1 VAIAG
6 AILPSRG
13 KYNVVFDSPS
23 RGKAGKFTFRFWIND
38 VTPPAVKLRGY
49 SSGVIKLSVR
59 DAGAGVDPD
68 SIQAFIDGSGSQSD
82 VTFGNGTASVKT
94 GSLGPGKHTV
104 KMVVADYQETKNM
117 EDVGPILPN
126 TRTFTASFT
135 VS

>member
-1 VAIAG
+1 GGGVW
-6 AILPSRG
+6 PSG
-13 KYNVVFDSPS
+13 GNSKCFFASPS

-59 DAGAGVDPD
+59 APRAGVDPD

-104 KMVVADYQETKNM
+104 KMVVR
-117 EDVGPILPN
+117 G
-126 TRTFTASFT
+126 S
-135 VS
+135 